1 MKIVGIIP
9 SRYGSTRF
17 PGKPMAMIHGK
28 TMIQRVYE
36 QACKASL
43 LQEVV
48 VATDD
53 QRIFDHVESFGGKVM
68 LTGAQHKNGTERCA
82 EVVDRLDGGF
92 DAAINIQGD
101 EPYIHPEQI
110 NQVAEA
116 LAKPEVD
123 IATLAKKLK
132 TYAEY
137 QRNSIIKVVCNEQ
150 GHALYFSRSPIPHI
164 RQEPAEEVFAQN
176 NFYKHIGIYGYK
188 TEVLKTVVTIPP
200 AKLEVL
206 ESLEQLRWLQ
216 HGYTIHVGASEFES
230 MSIDTPED
238 LERLLAITTAES

>member
-9 SRYGSTRF
+9 SRYASTRF

-36 QACKASL
+36 QASKAGL

-53 QRIFDHVESFGGKVM
+53 QKIFDHVQGFGGQVM
-68 LTGAQHKNGTERCA
+68 LTGAQHQNGTERCA
-82 EVVDRLDGGF
+82 EVVGRLDTAY

-110 NQVAEA
+110 DQVAEA
-116 LAKPEVD
+116 LAQPEVD

-132 TYAEY
+132 TYEEY
-137 QRNSIIKVVCNEQ
+137 LRNSIIKVVCNEQ

-164 RQEPAEEVFAQN
+164 RKEPAEAEFAN
-176 NFYKHIGIYGYK
+176 HDFYKHIGIYGYK
-188 TEVLKTVVTIPP
+188 AEVLKTVVTIPP

-238 LERLLAITTAES
+238 LERLLTITAPD